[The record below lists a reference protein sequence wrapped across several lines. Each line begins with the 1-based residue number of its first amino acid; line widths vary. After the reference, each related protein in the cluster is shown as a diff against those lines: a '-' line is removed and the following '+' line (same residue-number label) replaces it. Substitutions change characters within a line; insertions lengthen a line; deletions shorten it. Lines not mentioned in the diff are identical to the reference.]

1 MENAQPRY
9 RECAGAARQAKA
21 RASARTKRFCPKR
34 RASKNYYKEKESSAR
49 SAFFE
54 RFRELESVWERE
66 LEPVVFGAV
75 PSVAEV
81 EALFREALEASG

>member
-1 MENAQPRY
+1 MELV
-9 RECAGAARQAKA
+9 
-21 RASARTKRFCPKR
+21 KRKLAFYGLKF
-34 RASKNYYKEKESSAR
+34 ER

-75 PSVAEV
+75 PSIAEV
-81 EALFREALEASG
+81 EALFKQVLEASG

>member
-1 MENAQPRY
+1 LGAPDTTTEQPSTS
-9 RECAGAARQAKA
+9 ETTA
-21 RASARTKRFCPKR
+21 
-34 RASKNYYKEKESSAR
+34 SAR

-54 RFRELESVWERE
+54 RFGELESVWERE